1 MVEGAERARGRTERR
16 RVEVY
21 SPPAWQDGWPDVGA
35 VVCVTR
41 SGVCVTR
48 SGVCVTRSGVCVTRS
63 GVCVTRSGV
72 RDGEPYE
79 RAGPYLTS
87 RTDDAATIGSVIRWH
102 WHVEN
107 RLHWVKDALMDED
120 SGGVRSKAGAAV
132 LALLRGVVLSV
143 VRDAGE
149 WSWTEARARWTN
161 RVPEMLEL
169 LRT

>member
-48 SGVCVTRSGVCVTRS
+48 SGV
-63 GVCVTRSGV
+63 

-79 RAGPYLTS
+79 RAGLYLTS

-161 RVPEMLEL
+161 RVPEVLEL